1 MVLNYLQIEYIICK
15 AIKLDY
21 CLLIYIRTIP
31 EVWSPHITSI
41 MAITYHIVRGEG
53 Y

>member
-1 MVLNYLQIEYIICK
+1 MVINYEQIEYIICK

-31 EVWSPHITSI
+31 EVWRPDITNI
-41 MAITYHIVRGEG
+41 MAITYHIVGEKG
-53 Y
+53 C